1 MGVSALAKIRPRL
14 VFKIV
19 IECFYQNRSAFRTNL
34 ICRTV
39 SCGTARMRGHNNR
52 EIDICGVKVYSIL
65 GSKPCGHSVVL
76 NRGKLNIGGPFP
88 THGKLDIIR
97 TVSDSYL
104 KTFPELEGK
113 YSVHVCRS
121 ADGVAQGG
129 TL

>member
-1 MGVSALAKIRPRL
+1 MSLYNIDAAIMALVDPDKRD
-14 VFKIV
+14 
-19 IECFYQNRSAFRTNL
+19 E
-34 ICRTV
+34 
-39 SCGTARMRGHNNR
+39 
-52 EIDICGVKVYSIL
+52 
-65 GSKPCGHSVVL
+65 
-76 NRGKLNIGGPFP
+76 
-88 THGKLDIIR
+88 IIR